1 MKYQGFNVVVLSI
14 CLLTLPAWGMNQ
26 EQQIFTS
33 KKFFIHVANPRAASF
48 CRKIATSFNSS
59 LEQCKQAPDQQEYLR
74 ENQDNQNLWYLM
86 EDACQKFCARFKIMW
101 MAEDYYEVPED
112 ELGII
117 IRLAANQEQSVEAV
131 IQHYQESN
139 YPAKIFTNERD
150 LDAHLAICVRK
161 LQHSRSPALELI
173 DRMVATVEE
182 MDAQD

>member
-1 MKYQGFNVVVLSI
+1 MEDQKINVVVAL
-14 CLLTLPAWGMNQ
+14 CLFMLPAWGMNQ
-26 EQQIFTS
+26 EQQVAKS
-33 KKFFIHVANPRAASF
+33 KMFFIHIANPRAASF

-59 LEQCKQAPDQQEYLR
+59 LERCKQAPDQQEYLQKNQ
-74 ENQDNQNLWYLM
+74 ENERLWYLM
-86 EDACQKFCARFKIMW
+86 EDACQKFGARFKIMW

-117 IRLAANQEQSVEAV
+117 IRLAANSEQSIEAV

-139 YPAKIFTNERD
+139 CPAKIFTDERD
-150 LDAHLAICVRK
+150 LDAHLAICVKK

-173 DRMVATVEE
+173 DRMIETVKK